1 MCIAVPGKVVEIDGN
16 EATVEFEGVERTVRI
31 DFLDDVEV
39 GDYVLNHVGQAIQV
53 LPEEEAEE
61 RLKLFREYL
70 DSYEEAAE
78 QK

>member
-16 EATVEFEGVERTVRI
+16 EAMVEFEGVKRKIRI
-31 DFLDDVEV
+31 DFLDDVEI

-61 RLKLFREYL
+61 RLKIFREYL
-70 DSYEEAAE
+70 DSYEEKAKQE
-78 QK
+78 